1 MVNVTTGSRCDW
13 LPPSWQPDFWQLSP
27 AYQPYSFM
35 QSLLGAGASWP
46 SLMQWQ
52 RVLAILPQAPQTA
65 SGQPIRFVG
74 QPAGE
79 RLAYEQHIYAC
90 GEVPTRENNW
100 HDFFNAL
107 VWLAFPHTKAAI
119 NQRHV
124 LSLGESSM
132 NGARRGSQR
141 DALTLFD
148 ESGVVVLSSEPELL
162 QALRQ
167 HEWKHVFWHR
177 RQQLLQ
183 QARCVVFGHAILEK
197 LVQPYV
203 GLTAKAWLLPVTEEF
218 FTLPDEAQR
227 LQLDAL
233 LAAGVQSGELAHTG
247 VLRPLPLLG
256 WPGWAADNDSPD
268 YYDNTAYFRPL
279 TS

>member
-1 MVNVTTGSRCDW
+1 M
-13 LPPSWQPDFWQLSP
+13 PPAWQPDFWQLSP
-27 AYQPYSFM
+27 AYWPYSFI
-35 QSLLGAGASWP
+35 QPLLDAGASWP
-46 SLMQWQ
+46 SLVQWQ
-52 RVLAILPQAPQTA
+52 RVLATLPQPPQTA
-65 SGQPIRFVG
+65 SGRPVRFVG
-74 QPAGE
+74 QAAGE
-79 RLAYEQHIYAC
+79 RLAYEQHIYAS

-107 VWLAFPHTKAAI
+107 VWLAFPRTKAAI

-227 LQLDAL
+227 VQLDAL

-256 WPGWAADNDSPD
+256 WPGWAVDNDSPD